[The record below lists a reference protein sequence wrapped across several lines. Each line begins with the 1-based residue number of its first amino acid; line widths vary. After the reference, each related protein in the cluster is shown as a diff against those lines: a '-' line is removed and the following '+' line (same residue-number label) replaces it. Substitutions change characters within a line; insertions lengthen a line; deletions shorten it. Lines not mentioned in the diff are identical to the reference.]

1 MTRILTALALMLAL
15 LAAPHA
21 RSTGLPPLCDQA
33 VDLIIAFEIG
43 SPQTYER
50 KYRNPIWP
58 GHASGVTIGIGYDL
72 GYHSASII
80 AQDWESHPHAVRL
93 ATAAGITGPLARDH
107 ARKLAD
113 ITIEY
118 GLARQVFD
126 QTSVVIH
133 HRIARRVFRPQHF
146 DALPC
151 NARGALV
158 SLVFN
163 RGGSMAGERRRE
175 MRHIRD
181 VCLPHGDVHCIAAQL
196 RAMTR
201 IWHGTT
207 IERGMRNRR
216 HAEAD
221 LAVTP

>member
-1 MTRILTALALMLAL
+1 MTRSLAL
-15 LAAPHA
+15 LLVLLTAPLA
-21 RSTGLPPLCDQA
+21 RAEALPPLCERA
-33 VDLIIAFEIG
+33 VDLIIAFEVG
-43 SPQTYER
+43 SPQTYQR
-50 KYRNPIWP
+50 KYQRPIWP
-58 GHASGVTIGIGYDL
+58 GHHSGVTVGIGYDL
-72 GYHSASII
+72 GYQHASII
-80 AQDWESHPHAVRL
+80 ATDWSTHPHAVRL
-93 ATAAGITGPLARDH
+93 ATAAGITGPLARDE

-113 ITIEY
+113 ISIEY
-118 GLARQVFD
+118 SMARRVFD

-163 RGGSMAGERRRE
+163 RGGSMAGNARSE

-181 VCLPHGDVHCIAAQL
+181 VCLPAVDVQCIATQI
-196 RAMTR
+196 RAMER
-201 IWHGTT
+201 IWVGSR

-216 HAEAD
+216 YAEAA
-221 LAVTP
+221 LALVP

>member
-1 MTRILTALALMLAL
+1 MIRALVLLLAL
-15 LAAPHA
+15 
-21 RSTGLPPLCDQA
+21 STVPIAKADTLPPLCERA

-43 SPQTYER
+43 SPQTYQR
-50 KYRNPIWP
+50 KYQHPIWP
-58 GHASGVTIGIGYDL
+58 GYHSGVTVGIGYDL
-72 GYHSASII
+72 GYQHASII
-80 AQDWESHPHAVRL
+80 ATDWSTHPHAVRL
-93 ATAAGITGPLARDH
+93 ATAAGITGPLARDA

-113 ITIEY
+113 ISIEY
-118 GLARQVFD
+118 GMARQVFD

-133 HRIARRVFRPQHF
+133 HRIARRVFRQEAF
-146 DALPC
+146 DRLPC

-163 RGGSMAGERRRE
+163 RGGSMAGNARIE

-181 VCLPHGDVHCIAAQL
+181 VCLPAEDVQCIATQI

-201 IWHGTT
+201 IWAGSS

-216 HAEAD
+216 FAEAD
-221 LAVTP
+221 LALVP